1 MIYIKHNNI
10 GESMK
15 KLTLYNI
22 FLFLSNISRNIVE
35 VFSFVYLYQKGYSIK
50 DILLFFSIYYLI
62 GVFISFITIYLTK
75 YIKRKILLIISGLM
89 YGLSFYY
96 LSIMNT
102 NYYNLVILSIILSI
116 SSFIYHTIRHYYAI
130 NLVHGSED
138 KKIASILI
146 SSYLPMI
153 FSSILGGYITSKY
166 SIVVSSIIV
175 IILSIISIIPLIFIS
190 DNITNNKII
199 YNKINSNKL
208 IFFILEQFKV
218 IFLLLEP
225 MYLYLYVKKSLNYV
239 GIFNIFICLSSVI
252 FLYYI
257 SHKININKYFKYI
270 NILFCIVLI
279 FKLNITNK
287 YILLIIA
294 LLEGLGI
301 KSFELT
307 SNKNIY
313 NINDNTNINGYLIT
327 CELIFC
333 LVRSIICLIF
343 YLFIKRIIVMLY
355 ICLIFIFLIS
365 FTKLSSTKRKN
376 Y

>member
-62 GVFISFITIYLTK
+62 GVFISLITIYLTK

-313 NINDNTNINGYLIT
+313 NINNNTNINSYLIT

-333 LVRSIICLIF
+333 LVRSIICLVF
-343 YLFIKRIIVMLY
+343 YLFIRSIKVMLY

-365 FTKLSSTKRKN
+365 FTKLSNKKEI
-376 Y
+376 